1 MLFGYPLPSVDWQ
14 ALRFGQPDYLWLLA
28 APALLLVVW
37 TWQLIRRR
45 ADIRRYARHRAVP
58 VRERFSYFGGLLFW
72 LSLVLATTCV
82 VLALARPQVVTTR
95 VRRASIDLVVLQDGS
110 TSMRVKDT
118 SGDRW
123 QRSMRFLKTLA
134 ETMRWDGDRIAMTAF
149 ARIATP
155 QVRLTKDPNTF
166 FFFIEHLEEPP
177 FRVEDDASWDTN
189 IEMGISWG
197 LKLLAQD
204 ERITG
209 RKSVNAKAFLLLS
222 DGQAWSGEAQRAL
235 EAARAQNVPVFVVGV
250 GTSNGGLI
258 PEPPPEDPSK
268 AEPPVFSRLD
278 RESLAA
284 IAQAGGGRYMEL
296 DRERDVDIAVTVI
309 DAVRKMARGGIEEG
323 ADDVYWQ
330 ALALGAIFLLMG
342 IAFVRDRA
350 ELALATAGAVA
361 ALVVVQLL

>member
-1 MLFGYPLPSVDWQ
+1 MWFTLPTVDWQ
-14 ALRFGQPDYLWLLA
+14 ALKFGQPDYLWLLLA
-28 APALLLVVW
+28 TAALLAVW
-37 TWQLIRRR
+37 IWQFARRR
-45 ADIRRYARHRAVP
+45 GDIRRYTRHRAVP
-58 VRERFSYFGGLLFW
+58 VRERYSLFGGLLFW
-72 LSLVLATTCV
+72 LCLIGATTSV
-82 VLALARPQVVTTR
+82 ILALARPQVVTTR
-95 VRRASIDLVVLQDGS
+95 VRRAGIDLVVLQDGS
-110 TSMRVKDT
+110 TSMRVTDT
-118 SGDRW
+118 TGDRW

-166 FFFIEHLEEPP
+166 FFFIEHLQEPP
-177 FRVEDDASWDTN
+177 FRAEDDASWDTN

-222 DGQAWSGEAQRAL
+222 DGQAWSGEAQRAV
-235 EAARAQNVPVFVVGV
+235 EAARREKVPVFVVGV
-250 GTSNGGLI
+250 GTSNGGFI
-258 PEPPPEDPSK
+258 PEPPPDDPTK
-268 AEPPVFSRLD
+268 VLPRVYSRLD
-278 RESLAA
+278 RESLAT
-284 IAQAGGGRYMEL
+284 IAGAGGGRYMEL

-309 DAVRKMARGGIEEG
+309 DAVRKTARGGVEEG
-323 ADDVYWQ
+323 ADDIYWPCL
-330 ALALGAIFLLMG
+330 ALAAVFLVLGISL
-342 IAFVRDRA
+342 VRDRT

>member
-1 MLFGYPLPSVDWQ
+1 MFGITIPTVDWQ
-14 ALRFGQPDYLWLLA
+14 ALKFGQPDYLWLLV
-28 APALLLVVW
+28 APAALLVVW
-37 TWQLIRRR
+37 MWQLLRRR
-45 ADIRRYARHRAVP
+45 ADIRRYTRHRAVP

-72 LSLVLATTCV
+72 LSLVLASTSV
-82 VLALARPQVVTTR
+82 ILALARPQLVTTR

-110 TSMRVKDT
+110 TSMRVTDMT
-118 SGDRW
+118 GDRW
-123 QRSMRFLKTLA
+123 RRSMRFLKTLA

-155 QVRLTKDPNTF
+155 QVRLTRDPNTF

-197 LKLLAQD
+197 MKLLAQD

-209 RKSVNAKAFLLLS
+209 RKSINAKAFLLLS
-222 DGQAWSGEAQRAL
+222 DGQAWSGEAQRAIA
-235 EAARAQNVPVFVVGV
+235 AARTEHIPLFVVGV
-250 GTSNGGLI
+250 GTSNGGFI
-258 PEPPPEDPSK
+258 PEPPPEDPAK
-268 AEPPVFSRLD
+268 ALPPVYSRLD
-278 RESLAA
+278 RESLAT
-284 IAQAGGGRYMEL
+284 IAGAGGGRYMEL
-296 DRERDVDIAVTVI
+296 DRERDVDIAVSVI
-309 DAVRKMARGGIEEG
+309 DAVRKTARGGVEEG

-330 ALALGAIFLLMG
+330 CLALAAIFLVLG

-350 ELALATAGAVA
+350 ELAMATVGAVA